1 MYKITEWIYK
11 KLGRFKKYKRIS
23 LPLNDGK

>member
-1 MYKITEWIYK
+1 MYKITESIYK
-11 KLGRFKKYKRIS
+11 GLGRPIKYKRIS